1 MHCLFLIQGQLY
13 DYWQPVETF
22 RSSQEDGEVTL
33 IQNEDYDEEEATL
46 TNKNEVIIVSE
57 NEEEKKEV
65 IIEAAEDIGLNKGH
79 EDIAADG
86 AKNDTSRPEKATVQ
100 GACDLDQT
108 KPVMPSQALDEQMD
122 AYRTS
127 LQNPDHVD

>member
-22 RSSQEDGEVTL
+22 GSSQEDGEVTL
-33 IQNEDYDEEEATL
+33 IQNEDDNEEETTL

-57 NEEEKKEV
+57 NEEEKKV
-65 IIEAAEDIGLNKGH
+65 IMEAAEDMGLNKGH
-79 EDIAADG
+79 EDIAEDG
-86 AKNDTSRPEKATVQ
+86 AKNDTSRPEEATVQ
-100 GACDLDQT
+100 GARDLDQT
-108 KPVMPSQALDEQMD
+108 TPVMPSQALDEQMD
-122 AYRTS
+122 AHRTS